1 MAILKGSPIFHFR
14 FSPKERERG
23 AHRVPLAVS
32 SSTDAT
38 PIFVQFSSLLG
49 DQLRS
54 LFGEFCSGYQ
64 EAVYVQGNDQ
74 G

>member
-1 MAILKGSPIFHFR
+1 MTILKGSPIFHFR
-14 FSPKERERG
+14 FSPNEELIEYHLQFLRRL
-23 AHRVPLAVS
+23 RQRQYF
-32 SSTDAT
+32 
-38 PIFVQFSSLLG
+38 IQFSSLLG

-54 LFGEFCSGYQ
+54 LYGEFCSRYQ